1 MLSAPILATRQVGS
15 HRVPRTG
22 YRQKLTHLT
31 EWNDLVLKPLALDI
45 IGRMSS
51 RVFMGT
57 QLCRDPEWLKITKQ
71 YTMNLFFAA
80 TKLRVYP
87 RAFRRFVHWF
97 VPECRD
103 LRAQYKEAQRVIAPV
118 LDKRREIRDQSTRE
132 GKSPPYFNDA
142 LDWAD
147 EEAARLGDKY
157 NPEAF
162 QLMLSVAAIHT
173 TTDLLVQVMLDLA
186 QHPEIIPV
194 VRAEIVRELKVEGWE
209 KSALDRL
216 KTMDSLVKESQ
227 RLKPVAMGKC
237 PGEP

>member
-1 MLSAPILATRQVGS
+1 MLIIGKESQDI
-15 HRVPRTG
+15 
-22 YRQKLTHLT
+22 
-31 EWNDLVLKPLALDI
+31 VLKPLILDI
-45 IGRMSS
+45 VARMSS

-87 RAFRRFVHWF
+87 RPLRRFVHWF
-97 VPECRD
+97 LPECRD
-103 LRAQYKEAQRVIAPV
+103 MRAQYKEAQRVIEPV
-118 LDKRREIRDQSTRE
+118 VMERREIRNQSIRA
-132 GKSPPYFNDA
+132 GKNAPYFNDA

-147 EEAARLGDKY
+147 EEAERLGIQY
-157 NPEAF
+157 NHEAF

-173 TTDLLVQVMLDLA
+173 TTDLLVQVMLDLT

-194 VRAEIVRELKVEGWE
+194 VRAEIVRELQIDGWG

-216 KTMDSLVKESQ
+216 KTMDSLIKESQ
-227 RLKPVAMGKC
+227 RLKPVGMGK
-237 PGEP
+237 